1 MKKINFKIDFKKVNF
16 KIDFKNIDYALL
28 ISVILLSAFGAI
40 MVYSASSYNGAV
52 NYGDSAFFLKK
63 QIVGLILGTVALL
76 VLYKIDYHLYAKYAL
91 IILAGGMLC
100 LGLVLIPGV
109 GISING
115 ARRWIGI
122 FGITI
127 QASEIAKFAFIIF
140 AAAYMSKYKDRM
152 QNFFGFMPIL
162 GAGAVM
168 CVLILLQPNMS
179 ITLCVGAI
187 MLIMLFAGGVR
198 LKHFAIICIPILI
211 LVPIIIIAEPYRV
224 SRLIAFMDPWAS
236 PRDEGFQ
243 LIQSLYSLG
252 SGGLF
257 GVGIFNSRQKFLF
270 LPFSESD
277 FIFSIIGEEL
287 GLIGGAVVIL
297 VFAFIVYKG
306 IKIALSSID
315 RLGVYLSLGISAVIA
330 VQVLMNIA
338 VVTGSIPP
346 TGLPLPFISAG
357 SSSLIAF
364 MASIGIILNINMQ
377 RKTLFN
383 KK

>member
-115 ARRWIGI
+115 ARRWICI

>member
-187 MLIMLFAGGVR
+187 MLI
-198 LKHFAIICIPILI
+198 
-211 LVPIIIIAEPYRV
+211 IIIAEPYRV